1 MKQLK
6 LSTEDCVVSAWIN
19 TSGFYGFVV
28 FKTVEEA
35 TGAMTHLNSM
45 QIGTST
51 LKIGRP
57 HTPKLGVV
65 PGQVGLPVG
74 NPVLTNSIPVLTIP
88 SPPKNEILS
97 NCIMVTNI
105 PTLINEIQIKELLNS
120 YGKLK
125 AFNLIKNS
133 GGETQI
139 SVLEY
144 EDNSVTEVAM
154 KGLEEITLGLNKLIV
169 QKVPVQN
176 VSLLMQPT
184 NLQSSSSQE
193 LTSLNSETI
202 DPLADYPTSTVI
214 RLLNMV
220 SSEDLSDDELYM
232 ELLEDVGEECNSHGT
247 VKSIQVPRSGNGVGE
262 VFVHFLH
269 QIGAVKT
276 KEAIAG
282 RSYAGKIVCVTFYP
296 EELFESKTFK
306 IPDDYNLKTNI
317 SNINTV
323 IDIDDL

>member
-6 LSTEDCVVSAWIN
+6 LSTEDCIISAWIN

-28 FKTVEEA
+28 FKSVDEA
-35 TGAMTHLNSM
+35 TGAMTHLNGM
-45 QIGTST
+45 QIGTSI

-57 HTPKLGVV
+57 HTPKLGLA
-65 PGQVGLPVG
+65 PGQVGIPVG
-74 NPVLTNSIPVLTIP
+74 NPLLLNSIPTLTIP
-88 SPPKNEILS
+88 PPPKTEILS

-105 PTLINEIQIKELLNS
+105 PTLINEMQIKELLNA

-144 EDNSVTEVAM
+144 EDNSVTEAAM
-154 KGLEEITLGLNKLIV
+154 KGLEEITLGKNKLIV
-169 QKVPVQN
+169 QRVPVQN
-176 VSLLMQPT
+176 VSLLLQPT
-184 NLQSSSSQE
+184 NLQSSSQD
-193 LTSLNSETI
+193 LTTLKNEI
-202 DPLADYPTSTVI
+202 NDPLTHYPTTNVI

-220 SSEDLSDDELYM
+220 TSEDLSDDELYM

-247 VKSIQVPRSGNGVGE
+247 VKSIQIPRSGNGVGE

-282 RSYAGKIVCVTFYP
+282 RSYAGKIVYVTFYP
-296 EELFESKTFK
+296 EELFESKTFR
-306 IPDDYNLKTNI
+306 IPDDYNLKTNFT
-317 SNINTV
+317 NTTNTV
-323 IDIDDL
+323 LDIDDL